1 MKKHFKDAPDF
12 FAWDVPIT
20 PDVEQHTLTEE
31 TNTFSS
37 ISPFDSD
44 STIAHKT
51 IPIADT
57 EMYKIPVNL

>member
-20 PDVEQHTLTEE
+20 SDVEQHTLTEE

-37 ISPFDSD
+37 ISPSD
-44 STIAHKT
+44 SFSTIEHRT
-51 IPIADT
+51 ISIADA